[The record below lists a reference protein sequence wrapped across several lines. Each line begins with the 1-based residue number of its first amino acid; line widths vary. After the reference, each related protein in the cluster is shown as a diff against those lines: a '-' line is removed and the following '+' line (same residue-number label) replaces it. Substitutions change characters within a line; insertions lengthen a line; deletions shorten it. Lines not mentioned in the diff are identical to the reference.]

1 MEGVAVV
8 DVEAGPAR
16 AGGGTDDKLGGGR
29 GGADPA
35 YVVRLG
41 AGTDPGGCG
50 GQYAH
55 ALYLQDS
62 DKIDKSLGGEVLK
75 LTRKRW

>member
-41 AGTDPGGCG
+41 AGTDPGGRG
-50 GQYAH
+50 G
-55 ALYLQDS
+55 
-62 DKIDKSLGGEVLK
+62 
-75 LTRKRW
+75 